1 MKFWKLFAICPFW
14 QRTRKTASTAPRTS
28 LWRHS
33 GRTPQRRIRATPWRS
48 AAFAPSTTPA
58 PPHSAALAPF
68 HTIAPVP
75 LHDAGYAS
83 SHHAVP
89 APIRNTAPVPLHGA
103 VRVSTQGAVPAPHH
117 AAKPHAAHSTALGAS
132 PPSALLQSCRK
143 SGNKKVIKIATF
155 LRLAI
160 AADVQIT
167 DRAPKIKQAT
177 AQCLISTLR
186 ETRKSRK
193 SQKSCKSA
201 RIFVFVRRI
210 TATGADSVMSQSP
223 NGGKSRDELIAA
235 TRRTPHE

>member
-14 QRTRKTASTAPRTS
+14 QPNRKTASTAPRTS

-33 GRTPQRRIRATPWRS
+33 GRTPQRRIRAIPWRS

-103 VRVSTQGAVPAPHH
+103 VRVSTQGAVPAPRH
-117 AAKPHAAHSTALGAS
+117 AAKPHAAHNTALGAS

-167 DRAPKIKQAT
+167 NRAPKMKQNDR
-177 AQCLISTLR
+177 SVPH
-186 ETRKSRK
+186 
-193 SQKSCKSA
+193 
-201 RIFVFVRRI
+201 FHF
-210 TATGADSVMSQSP
+210 TG
-223 NGGKSRDELIAA
+223 DEKEPLIAKMLQKRQDFCFRKA
-235 TRRTPHE
+235 NCRNRSGFRNEPIAKREQIPQ